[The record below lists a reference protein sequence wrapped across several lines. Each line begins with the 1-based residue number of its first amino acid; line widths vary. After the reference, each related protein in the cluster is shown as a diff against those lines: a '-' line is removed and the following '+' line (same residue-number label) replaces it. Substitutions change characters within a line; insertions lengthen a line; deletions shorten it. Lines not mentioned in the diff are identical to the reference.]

1 MKQVEELIR
10 GEISAIESFDVVM
23 KKLDDVQEKQ
33 RLSAIREDHVNA
45 LNTLKKYSG
54 NELEAGVQDSG
65 PWGSFTKSFAGG
77 ASLFG
82 DKAAL
87 RALKVGEE
95 YGRKEYE
102 SLLKETTIDGSLRE
116 VITTELLPAQ
126 VRHIQTID
134 GYLQ

>member
-23 KKLDDVQEKQ
+23 KKLDDAQEKQ
-33 RLSAIREDHVNA
+33 HLSTIREDHVNA
-45 LNTLKKYSG
+45 LNTLKRYSG
-54 NELEAGVQDSG
+54 NEFKAGVQDSG

-87 RALKVGEE
+87 RALKIGEE
-95 YGRKEYE
+95 HGRSEYKE
-102 SLLKETTIDGSLRE
+102 LLNDKSIDQSLRE

-126 VRHIQTID
+126 ERHIQTID

>member
-33 RLSAIREDHVNA
+33 RLSSIREDHVNA
-45 LNTLKKYSG
+45 LNTLKRFSE
-54 NELEAGVQDSG
+54 NEFESGVQDSG

-95 YGRKEYE
+95 YGRKEYKA
-102 SLLKETTIDGSLRE
+102 LLDDTSIDSSLRE

-126 VRHIQTID
+126 ERHIQTID
-134 GYLQ
+134 GYLH